1 MRKPDCD
8 PGAKFGSWT
17 VTGDAPYDPKNP
29 KVRRVRCEC
38 ACGEK
43 RIVFVNGLRS
53 GLTTSCGHDHP
64 NVQHG
69 ATKKENKGTEYG
81 RLFNV
86 WRSMIDRCECPTHHA
101 YHRYGGRGITVCLA
115 WHDFATCIADMGAR
129 PSGESIER
137 IDNNAGYS
145 PGNCRWA
152 SRKEQSFNRE
162 NTIYVEY
169 EGVQVSLAELSDRF
183 GVPHGN
189 VLSRVE
195 RGWDVH
201 RALTEPIRSCA
212 RGGER
217 QPTVRGVYKYAGN
230 LLTLKEL
237 AEHTSFSYN
246 TLYNR
251 IVRSKQTVDQ
261 ALSKPSRS
269 KRVQHQGT
277 N

>member
-29 KVRRVRCEC
+29 KVRRVWCEC
-38 ACGEK
+38 VCGEK

-69 ATKKENKGTEYG
+69 ATTKENKGTEYG

-86 WRSMIDRCECPTHHA
+86 WRSMIDRCECPTHQA
-101 YHRYGGRGITVCLA
+101 YRRYGGRGITVCPA
-115 WHDFATCIADMGAR
+115 WHDFATFLADMGPR
-129 PSGESIER
+129 PTGGSIER

-145 PGNCRWA
+145 PSNCRWA

-169 EGVQVSLAELSDRF
+169 ECVQVSLAELSDRF
-183 GVPHGN
+183 N
-189 VLSRVE
+189 VDHDVVSRRVLE

-201 RALTEPIRSCA
+201 RALTTPVRKCA
-212 RGGER
+212 RGAAR
-217 QPTVRGVYKYAGN
+217 SSVKSRTYKYNGGYGDVEGTGRAYWN
-230 LLTLKEL
+230 
-237 AEHTSFSYN
+237 
-246 TLYNR
+246 
-251 IVRSKQTVDQ
+251 I
-261 ALSKPSRS
+261 
-269 KRVQHQGT
+269 VQHVV
-277 N
+277 